1 MNVRALM
8 KRGVQLLLDTLYP
21 ERVLCLCCRDRSGG
35 ELLCDDCRKRLDKLR
50 LKDNRLDASAL
61 QNEAA
66 DVRAVWRYRHEASQ
80 LVRQLKLHCVR
91 NAAEVMAQAM
101 AEEAARMELPPD
113 TVVTSVAMPQRRI
126 RQRGIDHGRMLAEMV
141 AAQLGMPYRPLLMRS
156 PGGHTQRGLNRRR
169 RLANLQGRFT
179 ANPLSG
185 EHVLLVDDVLTTG
198 ATAAVC
204 TRVLLDAGAG
214 SVRVI
219 AAAHVIREESADV

>member
-1 MNVRALM
+1 M
-8 KRGVQLLLDTLYP
+8 QI
-21 ERVLCLCCRDRSGG
+21 
-35 ELLCDDCRKRLDKLR
+35 
-50 LKDNRLDASAL
+50 
-61 QNEAA
+61 EAA

-141 AAQLGMPYRPLLMRS
+141 AAQLGLPYRPLLMRS

-169 RLANLQGRFT
+169 RLAYT
-179 ANPLSG
+179 VS
-185 EHVLLVDDVLTTG
+185 
-198 ATAAVC
+198 
-204 TRVLLDAGAG
+204 
-214 SVRVI
+214 
-219 AAAHVIREESADV
+219 